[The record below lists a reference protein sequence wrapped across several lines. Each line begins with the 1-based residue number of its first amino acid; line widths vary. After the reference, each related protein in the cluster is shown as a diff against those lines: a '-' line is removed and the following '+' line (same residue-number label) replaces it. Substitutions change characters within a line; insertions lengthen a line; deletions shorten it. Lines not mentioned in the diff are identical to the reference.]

1 MKTENVLN
9 LAFIFTFLAGLAVDF
24 VFALYLT
31 VWVFIAI
38 KFIQLRKENKL

>member
-1 MKTENVLN
+1 MKTESILN
-9 LAFIFTFLAGLAVDF
+9 LAFILTFLAGLIVDF

-31 VWVFIAI
+31 IWVFIVI